1 MHRSG
6 QVGYQM
12 KAVNVPDM
20 MVGPIQCKKLKLVQA
35 EVIYEAE
42 NDEISKYYSG
52 PFFCQS
58 AAL

>member
-12 KAVNVPDM
+12 KAFDVPDM

-35 EVIYEAE
+35 EAIYEAK
-42 NDEISKYYSG
+42 NDENIEKSKYYSG
-52 PFFCQS
+52 PFY
-58 AAL
+58 L